1 MSTIAPQTTPAVL
14 EALGVSKRFG
24 ATAALTDASLRV
36 RQGTVHALLGG
47 NGSGKSTLFKCLAGV
62 HTADTGTVAVRGA
75 ELAATHLTARRA
87 HQLGL
92 RFVHQDLGLFDG
104 LTVAENIAIGSGFPT
119 QGGRIRWRALRNRV
133 AGLLD
138 RLEIPAAPDTPVGTL
153 RPATRTLVAIA
164 RALQDQ
170 DGNECVLLL
179 DEPTASLPDAES
191 RALMVALRQRAAAG
205 QTIVLVSH
213 RMREVLD
220 VADDFTVFRDGRL
233 ARSLVAESPTEEDL
247 VTAMAGRPVPSQR
260 ERSAPAVMVAASG
273 PAETSASAT
282 ASAPADVVPEQAGPG
297 KNQEPVLVIS
307 DLAVGP
313 LTGLELSVSPGEVV
327 GIAGL
332 LGSGRSTTLGAVFGL
347 LRPVAGRV
355 RLAGEDVTG
364 SSTRAMMARGAAL
377 VPQDRLGDAVLTGM
391 TVRENASLSV
401 LRSYY
406 RGWMRAG
413 RERRDTRALASAFRV
428 RTPSVETPLAAL
440 SGGNQQ
446 KVVLARWLRRAPSLL
461 LLDEPTQGVDVV
473 ARADIYRAVRDSA
486 LAGCAV
492 LVASSD
498 FDELARLCDR
508 VVVLRAGRAAVT
520 VPAAELSADLLTA
533 LTQKETTLS

>member
-1 MSTIAPQTTPAVL
+1 
-14 EALGVSKRFG
+14 
-24 ATAALTDASLRV
+24 
-36 RQGTVHALLGG
+36 
-47 NGSGKSTLFKCLAGV
+47 
-62 HTADTGTVAVRGA
+62 
-75 ELAATHLTARRA
+75 
-87 HQLGL
+87 
-92 RFVHQDLGLFDG
+92 
-104 LTVAENIAIGSGFPT
+104 
-119 QGGRIRWRALRNRV
+119 
-133 AGLLD
+133 
-138 RLEIPAAPDTPVGTL
+138 
-153 RPATRTLVAIA
+153 
-164 RALQDQ
+164 
-170 DGNECVLLL
+170 
-179 DEPTASLPDAES
+179 
-191 RALMVALRQRAAAG
+191 MVALRQRAAAG

-233 ARSLVAESPTEEDL
+233 ARSLVAASPTEEDL
-247 VTAMAGRPVPSQR
+247 VTAMAGQRVPSQQA
-260 ERSAPAVMVAASG
+260 RSANTASVG
-273 PAETSASAT
+273 SASAT
-282 ASAPADVVPEQAGPG
+282 ASASAAIPDEAGDRD
-297 KNQEPVLVIS
+297 PVLAIS

-313 LTGLELSVSPGEVV
+313 LVGLELAVAPGEVV

-347 LRPVAGRV
+347 RQPVAGRV

-364 SSTRAMMARGAAL
+364 LPTRAMMKRGVAL
-377 VPQDRLGDAVLTGM
+377 VPQDRLGDAALTGM

-401 LRSYY
+401 LRNYY

-413 RERRDTRALASAFRV
+413 RERRDTRELASAFRV

-446 KVVLARWLRRAPSLL
+446 KVVLARWLRRTPSLL

-486 LAGCAV
+486 AAGCAV

-520 VPAAELSADLLTA
+520 VPAEELSADLLTA
-533 LTQKETTLS
+533 LTQKETTS

>member
-24 ATAALTDASLRV
+24 ATAALADASLRV

-62 HTADTGTVAVRGA
+62 HTADAGTVAVRGA
-75 ELAATHLTARRA
+75 ELPASHLTARRA

-104 LTVAENIAIGSGFPT
+104 LTVAENIAIGAGFPT
-119 QGGRIRWRALRNRV
+119 RGGRIRWRALRNRV

-138 RLEIPAAPDTPVGTL
+138 RLEIPATPDTPVGAL

-170 DGNECVLLL
+170 DGTECVLLL

-233 ARSLVAESPTEEDL
+233 ARSLVAASPTEEDL
-247 VTAMAGRPVPSQR
+247 VTAMAGQRVPSQQA
-260 ERSAPAVMVAASG
+260 RSANTASVG
-273 PAETSASAT
+273 SASAT
-282 ASAPADVVPEQAGPG
+282 ASASAAIPDEAGDRD
-297 KNQEPVLVIS
+297 PVLAIS

-313 LTGLELSVSPGEVV
+313 LVGLELAVAPGEVV

-347 LRPVAGRV
+347 RQPVAGRV

-364 SSTRAMMARGAAL
+364 LPTRAMMKR
-377 VPQDRLGDAVLTGM
+377 
-391 TVRENASLSV
+391 
-401 LRSYY
+401 
-406 RGWMRAG
+406 
-413 RERRDTRALASAFRV
+413 
-428 RTPSVETPLAAL
+428 
-440 SGGNQQ
+440 
-446 KVVLARWLRRAPSLL
+446 
-461 LLDEPTQGVDVV
+461 
-473 ARADIYRAVRDSA
+473 
-486 LAGCAV
+486 
-492 LVASSD
+492 
-498 FDELARLCDR
+498 
-508 VVVLRAGRAAVT
+508 
-520 VPAAELSADLLTA
+520 
-533 LTQKETTLS
+533 